1 MHRNDVV
8 SLYLS
13 FIQNVARIEV
23 WLLSN
28 YTVEFAFGIFGG
40 ISRSLNSLDF
50 RCQTVPCNVNL
61 HVSCGPQ
68 FLFYLKM
75 SIIFLNDKQSHT
87 VFAL

>member
-1 MHRNDVV
+1 MHRNDAV

-40 ISRSLNSLDF
+40 ISRSFNSLDF

-61 HVSCGPQ
+61 HACELWSSVPV
-68 FLFYLKM
+68 LLKNVYN
-75 SIIFLNDKQSHT
+75 F
-87 VFAL
+87 F